1 MADQTFTVIET
12 ERLVLRRFR
21 KDDAVAF
28 STYRSAPEVARY
40 QSWETPFP
48 LASAQEFV
56 AGMLACHPDIEG
68 EWFQFAVALRGSGG
82 LIGDVAMHVLDGDP
96 GSVEIGYT
104 LAPAHAGHGFASEAV
119 AAIVDYVFRQRG
131 KHEVMAWTDTRNT
144 SSVALLKRLGFVCD
158 AASRQRTLFKGAWC
172 DEDRYVMTSGN
183 WIAR

>member
-1 MADQTFTVIET
+1 MVPVCRRPA
-12 ERLVLRRFR
+12 RFR
-21 KDDAVAF
+21 RLDRRRRDARPGW
-28 STYRSAPEVARY
+28 RSR
-40 QSWETPFP
+40 
-48 LASAQEFV
+48 L
-56 AGMLACHPDIEG
+56 G
-68 EWFQFAVALRGSGG
+68 R
-82 LIGDVAMHVLDGDP
+82 
-96 GSVEIGYT
+96 IGYT